1 MIPIRQQQ
9 VNLQGYL
16 PTTFNVAALYQP
28 GDLGQTFDAGDG
40 NTYTVVQIESGATAP
55 AAGQVMYWKDKVG
68 KTVTNVVANAR
79 LGATTNAWRNEVA
92 GICML
97 AATAGNY
104 ICLLVKGTGISV
116 ACIATPGVGDI
127 AISDLAANVGNVLP
141 ITVGTAP
148 TYLPVGVF
156 TSVSS
161 SNKASVDV
169 NVPTLA

>member
-1 MIPIRQQQ
+1 MIPVRQQQ
-9 VNLQGYL
+9 VNLQGYKAA
-16 PTTFNVAALYQP
+16 TFNVATLYQP
-28 GDLGQTFDAGDG
+28 GDLGQTFDSSDG
-40 NTYTVVQIESGATAP
+40 STYTVVQIESGATAP
-55 AAGQVMYWKDKVG
+55 AAGQLMYWKDKVA

-92 GICML
+92 GVCML

-116 ACIATPGVGDI
+116 ACVATPGVGDI
-127 AISDLAANVGNVLP
+127 AIADSVTNPGNVAP

-148 TYLPVGVF
+148 TYIPVGVF
-156 TSVSS
+156 TTVSS

-169 NVPTLA
+169 NVPTLS